1 MGAYKKYQLLMM
13 ANHSNIM
20 KLLTRMIVFSGSR
33 RALLYNFAEFSRN
46 ILHTRKG
53 GGGQRGEQIGI
64 VLDIFSVNIKRGRK
78 REKEGYVDY
87 PP

>member
-1 MGAYKKYQLLMM
+1 LY
-13 ANHSNIM
+13 S
-20 KLLTRMIVFSGSR
+20 
-33 RALLYNFAEFSRN
+33 RALGEPYYITLLNFLVISYIREKEER
-46 ILHTRKG
+46 
-53 GGGQRGEQIGI
+53 GQRGERIGI